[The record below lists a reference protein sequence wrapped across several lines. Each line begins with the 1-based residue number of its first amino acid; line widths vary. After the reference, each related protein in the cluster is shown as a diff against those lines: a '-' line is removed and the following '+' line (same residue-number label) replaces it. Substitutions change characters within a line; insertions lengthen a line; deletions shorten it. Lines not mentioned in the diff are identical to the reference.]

1 MRKAKSKHYDI
12 GVTVAP
18 KKKLQFGVKPL
29 ASVSNTSG
37 DARRRLRQVGP
48 SPPKRPL
55 RASLTRVA
63 LRLHGGKRTFMG
75 IARHV
80 KSERIQEVVRRWE
93 ALSRADRRYISLDTL
108 CEAVGVPPGE
118 FLRAVISA
126 AFEQNYDLS
135 SLIAAIFDPDQLARH
150 LVEALAIP
158 EATPV
163 TPPGVNPA
171 LGSFPRPNRAG

>member
-12 GVTVAP
+12 GITVAP
-18 KKKLQFGVKPL
+18 KKKSQFGVKPP

-37 DARRRLRQVGP
+37 GARRRLGLVGP

-55 RASLTRVA
+55 RAPLTRVA
-63 LRLHGGKRTFMG
+63 LQLRGGKHTFME

-80 KSERIQEVVRRWE
+80 KSERIQEVVRRWD
-93 ALSRADRRYISLDTL
+93 ALSRTDRRYISLDTL
-108 CEAVGVPPGE
+108 CEAVGVPAGE

-135 SLIAAIFDPDQLARH
+135 RLIAAIFDIDRLARH
-150 LVEALAIP
+150 LVEPLAILRSH
-158 EATPV
+158 AGYTTPCQSR
-163 TPPGVNPA
+163 PGQ
-171 LGSFPRPNRAG
+171 FP

>member
-1 MRKAKSKHYDI
+1 MRKAKSKHYDM

-37 DARRRLRQVGP
+37 GARRRLGLVGP
-48 SPPKRPL
+48 SPPKRPF
-55 RASLTRVA
+55 RAPLTCVA
-63 LRLHGGKRTFMG
+63 LQLRGGKRTFMG

-80 KSERIQEVVRRWE
+80 KSERIQEVVRRWD
-93 ALSRADRRYISLDTL
+93 ALSRTDRRYISLDTL

-135 SLIAAIFDPDQLARH
+135 RLIAAIFDPDRLARH

-171 LGSFPRPNRAG
+171 PGNFPRPNRAS